1 MAGFAGAGIC
11 SDFSVGRQ
19 DVNVVGSGVRRW
31 RLGLGDGRIIVRASR
46 LEWFA
51 VAPASVTGRDASRS
65 RAAGGLAG
73 MSHPFVAFCEDFYV
87 NMRLGSQMALPH
99 ARETVLH
106 FFELV
111 QRAFPAMTKFRK
123 ADNGEMNLE
132 EDRTSNA
139 YRWLS
144 LEARRVSSGHV
155 NPETVADALKLHT
168 RVLEMLPYQLGVSP
182 VEIDYLDVLFG
193 FDLEFKGN
201 HDEVI
206 AESLL
211 GESPLICLLDE
222 GGAKAVDFQ
231 PTVTVALS
239 EDCRLQGRIDVVTRT
254 NSYQVR
260 TGDYGDDVI
269 SVYLIVRRYWGDR
282 PKGPMEGV
290 FAELASRAE
299 QLAHDHVIPKVLRPI
314 HAAISSRS

>member
-1 MAGFAGAGIC
+1 
-11 SDFSVGRQ
+11 
-19 DVNVVGSGVRRW
+19 
-31 RLGLGDGRIIVRASR
+31 
-46 LEWFA
+46 
-51 VAPASVTGRDASRS
+51 
-65 RAAGGLAG
+65 
-73 MSHPFVAFCEDFYV
+73 MSHPFVPFCEDFYV

-99 ARETVLH
+99 ARDTVLH

-111 QRAFPAMTKFRK
+111 QRSFPGMCRFRRS
-123 ADNGEMNLE
+123 DSGDMNLE
-132 EDRTSNA
+132 EDRSSNS

-144 LEARRVSSGHV
+144 LESRRISSGHV
-155 NPETVADALKLHT
+155 NPDSIDEAMRLHA
-168 RVLEMLPYQLGVSP
+168 RILEMVPHQMGVSP

-211 GESPLICLLDE
+211 AQSPLTCLLDE
-222 GGAKAVDFQ
+222 HGTKAVDFQ
-231 PTVTVALS
+231 PTVTVALTD
-239 EDCRLQGRIDVVTRT
+239 DCRLQGRVDIVTRT

-260 TGDYGDDVI
+260 TGEFGDDVI

-282 PKGPMEGV
+282 PKGPLETV
-290 FAELASRAE
+290 LADLTTRAE
-299 QLAHDHVIPKVLRPI
+299 QLCHDHVVPKLLRPI